1 MLTQLMQDNLM
12 SRMKK
17 YTTSKV
23 DRFAFWK
30 TRLPQTLRPSQAR
43 PNEIKPSQT
52 VFQLLKLVACRERM
66 SNEEARGAKVNQQK
80 KPSSKQ
86 PLSDLLI
93 KEGKNARVQVS
104 HRDRHRHVNVRGIV
118 VLSSFSCMISFPPT
132 GDIDDESLARAIT
145 LTQRCD
151 DESSNCPLNAL
162 STTNGSLIQL
172 YATEIQGCQR
182 RDS

>member
-1 MLTQLMQDNLM
+1 MLTQLMQDNLD

-30 TRLPQTLRPSQAR
+30 TQLPQTLKPSQAK

-52 VFQLLKLVACRERM
+52 VFQLLKLVVCRERM

-86 PLSDLLI
+86 PLSDSLI
-93 KEGKNARVQVS
+93 KEGKKRAS
-104 HRDRHRHVNVRGIV
+104 TGI
-118 VLSSFSCMISFPPT
+118 
-132 GDIDDESLARAIT
+132 
-145 LTQRCD
+145 TQRQT
-151 DESSNCPLNAL
+151 P
-162 STTNGSLIQL
+162 T
-172 YATEIQGCQR
+172 CQR
-182 RDS
+182 

>member
-1 MLTQLMQDNLM
+1 MLTQLMQDNLD

-30 TRLPQTLRPSQAR
+30 TQLPQTLKPSQAK

-52 VFQLLKLVACRERM
+52 VFQLLKLVVCRERM
-66 SNEEARGAKVNQQK
+66 SNEEAREAKVNQQK

-86 PLSDLLI
+86 PLSDSLI
-93 KEGKNARVQVS
+93 KEGKKRAS
-104 HRDRHRHVNVRGIV
+104 HRDRHLHVNVRGIV

-132 GDIDDESLARAIT
+132 GDIDDEWLACAIT

-172 YATEIQGCQR
+172 RHRNSRVPT
-182 RDS
+182 S